1 MTTSATVLQFVTGLR
16 SKNEETR
23 ARAARELRLHVST
36 ELKEATGDELMA
48 FMEEFNHH
56 IFEMV
61 TSPETSDKKG
71 GLLAI
76 GQLSLF
82 GFSYYCKQILW

>member
-1 MTTSATVLQFVTGLR
+1 MTTSIVVQFVTGLR

-23 ARAARELRLHVST
+23 AKAARDLRLYVST

-61 TSPETSDKKG
+61 TSAETSDKKG

-76 GQLSLF
+76 GQL
-82 GFSYYCKQILW
+82 